1 MCEGGCP
8 SNCLMRFELST
19 IIPHQVHSPYLNW
32 LECHTIGLSRTLFP
46 PSAAHTSYICLSS
59 LSLAGKVSASSFF
72 LSLLAPPCCNGECDE
87 TLISTFF
94 FFFQAIYVFRVIYTR
109 FCRKAH
115 RSQWWIMSCDVV
127 KWKSNVSLFVFFPQ
141 QRAFLLK
148 LSV

>member
-1 MCEGGCP
+1 MNKVIEQGEVCEGGCP

-94 FFFQAIYVFRVIYTR
+94 FSRQSMCLGLFILASAGKHT
-109 FCRKAH
+109 A
-115 RSQWWIMSCDVV
+115 
-127 KWKSNVSLFVFFPQ
+127 VSGG
-141 QRAFLLK
+141 
-148 LSV
+148 